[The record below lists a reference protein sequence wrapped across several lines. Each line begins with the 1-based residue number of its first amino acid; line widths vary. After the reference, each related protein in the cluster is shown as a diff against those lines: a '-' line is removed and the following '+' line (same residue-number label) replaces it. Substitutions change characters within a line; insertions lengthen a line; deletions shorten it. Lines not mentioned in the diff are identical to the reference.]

1 MPYVSPRL
9 RVALVALAS
18 LAAAAFLG
26 GCPWGP

>member
-18 LAAAAFLG
+18 LGAAAFLG